1 MCQLSTWNL
10 ELYNVSLNLS
20 QLTAD
25 LSGFNLSYYVQIQP
39 IGDVQTILLTIFDGN
54 FYKIIL
60 QLMKSPILEIQLNCA
75 TILGCLMGRK
85 ELHKRLKVSGR
96 FLSEVLDLYICSKS
110 QDLQQMAMWL
120 VLQLHYSGFSEY
132 RSLLPPQFIPAVEAL
147 KMESDHSSKYEA
159 TLVSL
164 TSIMN

>member
-1 MCQLSTWNL
+1 MCRQYQSFQSVDSNSNDIIYVYMCQLSTWNL

-75 TILGCLMGRK
+75 TILGCLMGRSK
-85 ELHKRLKVSGR
+85 
-96 FLSEVLDLYICSKS
+96 CSFTIFCYMYVCS
-110 QDLQQMAMWL
+110 YTALQA
-120 VLQLHYSGFSEY
+120 
-132 RSLLPPQFIPAVEAL
+132 I
-147 KMESDHSSKYEA
+147 
-159 TLVSL
+159 T
-164 TSIMN
+164 